1 MPIFLNIVS
10 NNHWIIGAYFKKII
24 IVLQQPKPFPGRL
37 EQTKYVR
44 FFFFFMIG
52 FLYVALQSVLELTL

>member
-44 FFFFFMIG
+44 FFSF
-52 FLYVALQSVLELTL
+52 S